1 MNSISFSSSFHPVTS
16 PAHTLIPNTR
26 LQPFNCCIS
35 PYSLKIRKCPSLS
48 LQLPVARHNFRTCT
62 SATTPS
68 NEGTVSVVSFE
79 DVMEKDWSFLDAN
92 NGHSDE
98 EHEEKIK
105 KIITAGG
112 ISENSKVLISIS
124 SEEFVDR
131 VVDSSPCKQILVVHD
146 SLFVL
151 ACIKEAYDTV
161 KCWQGELIYVP
172 EKWAPFDVVFLY
184 FLPAMPFELSQV
196 LEALGKR
203 CMPGARI
210 VISHPQGR
218 KVLEE
223 QRKQYPDVVVS
234 NLPDMT
240 TLQNVAVENSF
251 EIMSFVDEM
260 GLYLAV
266 LKFKG

>member
-1 MNSISFSSSFHPVTS
+1 
-16 PAHTLIPNTR
+16 
-26 LQPFNCCIS
+26 
-35 PYSLKIRKCPSLS
+35 
-48 LQLPVARHNFRTCT
+48 
-62 SATTPS
+62 
-68 NEGTVSVVSFE
+68 
-79 DVMEKDWSFLDAN
+79 MEKDWSFLDAN

-151 ACIKEAYDTV
+151 ACIKETYDMV

-172 EKWAPFDVVFLY
+172 EKWAPFDIVFLY

-196 LEALGKR
+196 FEALGKR
-203 CMPGARI
+203 CMPGI
-210 VISHPQGR
+210 I
-218 KVLEE
+218 L
-223 QRKQYPDVVVS
+223 
-234 NLPDMT
+234 L
-240 TLQNVAVENSF
+240 SF
-251 EIMSFVDEM
+251 FLDIPP
-260 GLYLAV
+260 
-266 LKFKG
+266 